1 MCLYACVTVIGASAC
16 STNEVEV
23 SFVRQYGNSNAP
35 EESFSLYKGTS
46 SSGTLI
52 LSKQGTEADNDMLI
66 SYPICIELNQSYYI
80 EFNDSS
86 NNGWNGNSYVHILY
100 EDNSIYQGRLT
111 SGNFN
116 SDTFIY
122 STNSCSSNEIEATLI
137 RKYGYNY
144 ASEELFK
151 LYKGT
156 SSNGILILS
165 KQGISINDNKQY
177 SYSICIERD
186 QSYYVEYHVAGNN
199 GWDSNSYIQ
208 VMNGDITIY
217 QGRLVSGNLS
227 TDTFNYPSCQSTEVE
242 AILMRQYGG
251 NAVEELFSI
260 YKGTTSNDP
269 LLMSKQGM
277 SINNNKQ
284 YMHSICIEPN
294 QSYYIEYND
303 SGNNGWD
310 SNSYIQ
316 IVNGDITIFD
326 GKLSIG
332 SSGSAT
338 FNYPSCQS
346 TEVEAILI
354 RQYSTN
360 SNQELFRLYKGT
372 SSNDP
377 LLMSRQGTNSNINKL
392 YKYSICI
399 ERDQSY
405 YIQYQDSGSNGWD
418 SSSYVQIMNGGNTI
432 FNGRLASGSSGYDIF
447 TTTSMFST
455 PQTQWK
461 YSDFP
466 QFNKE
471 WTKSSFNDNS
481 WSTATTGSFPSFTST
496 TRYYRFTGTVSN
508 RDSISTLYSFINNRY
523 GFVLYIEGTE
533 IYRYHMPSGSISF
546 MTPATESDGTYYVSV
561 SANKFALPQSGPFV
575 IAYEVQLP

>member
-66 SYPICIELNQSYYI
+66 SYPICIEPNQSYYI

-186 QSYYVEYHVAGNN
+186 QSYYVEYHVA
-199 GWDSNSYIQ
+199 
-208 VMNGDITIY
+208 
-217 QGRLVSGNLS
+217 
-227 TDTFNYPSCQSTEVE
+227 
-242 AILMRQYGG
+242 
-251 NAVEELFSI
+251 
-260 YKGTTSNDP
+260 
-269 LLMSKQGM
+269 SK
-277 SINNNKQ
+277 
-284 YMHSICIEPN
+284 
-294 QSYYIEYND
+294 D
-303 SGNNGWD
+303 
-310 SNSYIQ
+310 
-316 IVNGDITIFD
+316 
-326 GKLSIG
+326 
-332 SSGSAT
+332 
-338 FNYPSCQS
+338 
-346 TEVEAILI
+346 
-354 RQYSTN
+354 R
-360 SNQELFRLYKGT
+360 
-372 SSNDP
+372 
-377 LLMSRQGTNSNINKL
+377 
-392 YKYSICI
+392 
-399 ERDQSY
+399 
-405 YIQYQDSGSNGWD
+405 
-418 SSSYVQIMNGGNTI
+418 
-432 FNGRLASGSSGYDIF
+432 
-447 TTTSMFST
+447 
-455 PQTQWK
+455 
-461 YSDFP
+461 
-466 QFNKE
+466 
-471 WTKSSFNDNS
+471 KS
-481 WSTATTGSFPSFTST
+481 
-496 TRYYRFTGTVSN
+496 V
-508 RDSISTLYSFINNRY
+508 
-523 GFVLYIEGTE
+523 V
-533 IYRYHMPSGSISF
+533 
-546 MTPATESDGTYYVSV
+546 
-561 SANKFALPQSGPFV
+561 
-575 IAYEVQLP
+575 